1 MPAFVTHELLGTQ
14 VFSML
19 DEPIAEM
26 LELNPS
32 PYFWGLQGPDLLFFR
47 DAVFGRSMLPK
58 YGNIMHTQK
67 TDELFAAMS
76 CYLNLHKG
84 RKQYETLAAYILGFA
99 GHYCLDREAHPYVYF
114 KQIQKERVLDD
125 DLKRGIHMRIES
137 DIDTAFYEMKTGKN
151 IRKYRPA
158 SRLFGSEWEYEVIA
172 RLYVIILW
180 EVYGIRVK
188 ESEIKKCF
196 TETRMLMRLLL
207 DRKGYMIRM
216 VGAAE
221 SLLAL
226 PNRFSPHIRRKKVKE
241 DILNLNNDSWF
252 HLDHPEKV
260 DHRSFPQ
267 LFYVAAYQAADMME
281 SIYNCSEK
289 GIIYEPKNL
298 PSFDNGSPESA
309 GYAE

>member
-125 DLKRGIHMRIES
+125 DLKRGVHMRIES

-172 RLYVIILW
+172 RLYVTILW

-188 ESEIKKCF
+188 ESERSCTISISLYSKLISRYLSIYLGFLFHDNVLISLTCSHVLHLCTLK
-196 TETRMLMRLLL
+196 
-207 DRKGYMIRM
+207 
-216 VGAAE
+216 
-221 SLLAL
+221 SLLNSSLFRAL
-226 PNRFSPHIRRKKVKE
+226 YISQHFLHSSSSSCDK
-241 DILNLNNDSWF
+241 
-252 HLDHPEKV
+252 
-260 DHRSFPQ
+260 
-267 LFYVAAYQAADMME
+267 
-281 SIYNCSEK
+281 IYNALFIS
-289 GIIYEPKNL
+289 
-298 PSFDNGSPESA
+298 DNIFSV
-309 GYAE
+309 

>member
-99 GHYCLDREAHPYVYF
+99 AHYCLDREAHPYVYF

-125 DLKRGIHMRIES
+125 DLKRGVHMRIES

-172 RLYVIILW
+172 
-180 EVYGIRVK
+180 G
-188 ESEIKKCF
+188 C
-196 TETRMLMRLLL
+196 M
-207 DRKGYMIRM
+207 
-216 VGAAE
+216 
-221 SLLAL
+221 
-226 PNRFSPHIRRKKVKE
+226 
-241 DILNLNNDSWF
+241 
-252 HLDHPEKV
+252 
-260 DHRSFPQ
+260 
-267 LFYVAAYQAADMME
+267 
-281 SIYNCSEK
+281 
-289 GIIYEPKNL
+289 
-298 PSFDNGSPESA
+298 
-309 GYAE
+309 

>member
-99 GHYCLDREAHPYVYF
+99 GHV
-114 KQIQKERVLDD
+114 
-125 DLKRGIHMRIES
+125 
-137 DIDTAFYEMKTGKN
+137 
-151 IRKYRPA
+151 
-158 SRLFGSEWEYEVIA
+158 
-172 RLYVIILW
+172 
-180 EVYGIRVK
+180 
-188 ESEIKKCF
+188 
-196 TETRMLMRLLL
+196 
-207 DRKGYMIRM
+207 
-216 VGAAE
+216 
-221 SLLAL
+221 
-226 PNRFSPHIRRKKVKE
+226 
-241 DILNLNNDSWF
+241 
-252 HLDHPEKV
+252 
-260 DHRSFPQ
+260 
-267 LFYVAAYQAADMME
+267 
-281 SIYNCSEK
+281 
-289 GIIYEPKNL
+289 
-298 PSFDNGSPESA
+298 
-309 GYAE
+309 